1 MAGIL
6 NFTVIDVETAN
17 SSGELR
23 WSICQVG
30 IAVVK
35 SGEIVDSWSQLINPQ
50 INDGEWAWHNTKVH
64 GISPADVRGKPT
76 FRGIYPEIK
85 RSVARGRIVSH
96 YSPFDANVFR
106 QACERHRLP
115 MLKNE
120 WRDSIAIAKRAWGRE
135 PSYKLSEIARR
146 QRIRYNP
153 HDAGE
158 DARAAA
164 ELVLKAAAKIGTQEV
179 NNWLRGR

>member
-1 MAGIL
+1 MASIL
-6 NFTVIDVETAN
+6 DFTVIDVETAN
-17 SSGELR
+17 SSGGLR

-30 IAVVK
+30 VAVVE
-35 SGEIVDSWSQLINPQ
+35 SGKIAREWSQLIDPR
-50 INDGEWAWHNTKVH
+50 INDWEWSRYNVKIH

-76 FRGIYPEIK
+76 FRDIYPEIK
-85 RSVARGRIVSH
+85 KSVAGGRIVSH
-96 YSPFDANVFR
+96 YSPFDENVIR

-120 WRDSIAIAKRAWGRE
+120 WRDSIAIAKRAWERE
-135 PSYKLSEIARR
+135 PNYKLSEIARR
-146 QRIRYNP
+146 KRIRYNP

-164 ELVLKAAAKIGTQEV
+164 ELVLKAAAKIGAQEV